1 MFFNNFFKNFMFSI
15 VNKEEKGTLS
25 FLTAGI
31 KPASKEGRFS
41 HRLIP
46 FDTYSFKSSGG
57 NCVPQTP
64 MISGWRFERTREICV
79 CPIFQTRREYE
90 IYTNKIYYINIQAR

>member
-1 MFFNNFFKNFMFSI
+1 MFSI

-79 CPIFQTRREYE
+79 CPYSRPGESMKSIQTKFITLIFKPGR
-90 IYTNKIYYINIQAR
+90 

>member
-31 KPASKEGRFS
+31 KSAFKER
-41 HRLIP
+41 P
-46 FDTYSFKSSGG
+46 FHPPSDT
-57 NCVPQTP
+57 
-64 MISGWRFERTREICV
+64 I
-79 CPIFQTRREYE
+79 
-90 IYTNKIYYINIQAR
+90 